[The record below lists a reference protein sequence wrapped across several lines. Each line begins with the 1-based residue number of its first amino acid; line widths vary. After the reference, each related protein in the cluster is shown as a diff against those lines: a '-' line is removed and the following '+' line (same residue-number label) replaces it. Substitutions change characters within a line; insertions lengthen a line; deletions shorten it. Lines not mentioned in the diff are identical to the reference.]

1 MTEPYSLAA
10 QKSGLGYRILRAIK
24 RDKLL
29 FLMFLPIFAYY
40 IIFNYIPMTGAII
53 SFKQFRPGGG
63 IYNGD
68 WVGLKW
74 FIQFFESPFAY
85 RTIRNTVLISF
96 YSILFGFP
104 MPILFAVCVMEIR
117 HNKAR
122 RVLQT
127 VSYLPHFISTVV
139 LVGMINNFFTMNNGI
154 VNMLISLL
162 GGEEINFLVN
172 PRWFR
177 TLYVGSSVWQSFG
190 FNSIIYIAAITG
202 IDPTLYEAGKMD
214 GISRF
219 QEVVYIT
226 IPMISNTIIMLF
238 IMQVGRIMSV
248 GFEKVFLMYSP
259 AVYETADVISTY
271 VYRKGIESSNYGFSS
286 AVGLF
291 NSVVNFAFVFAANS
305 ICRKLTRNSLW

>member
-139 LVGMINNFFTMNNGI
+139 LV
-154 VNMLISLL
+154 
-162 GGEEINFLVN
+162 
-172 PRWFR
+172 
-177 TLYVGSSVWQSFG
+177 
-190 FNSIIYIAAITG
+190 A
-202 IDPTLYEAGKMD
+202 
-214 GISRF
+214 
-219 QEVVYIT
+219 
-226 IPMISNTIIMLF
+226 
-238 IMQVGRIMSV
+238 
-248 GFEKVFLMYSP
+248 
-259 AVYETADVISTY
+259 
-271 VYRKGIESSNYGFSS
+271 
-286 AVGLF
+286 
-291 NSVVNFAFVFAANS
+291 
-305 ICRKLTRNSLW
+305 

>member
-122 RVLQT
+122 RME
-127 VSYLPHFISTVV
+127 LPLELRQRGIHLREQFIVTHAF
-139 LVGMINNFFTMNNGI
+139 LLPYNDDEPRGG
-154 VNMLISLL
+154 LRPIS
-162 GGEEINFLVN
+162 
-172 PRWFR
+172 
-177 TLYVGSSVWQSFG
+177 
-190 FNSIIYIAAITG
+190 
-202 IDPTLYEAGKMD
+202 
-214 GISRF
+214 
-219 QEVVYIT
+219 
-226 IPMISNTIIMLF
+226 
-238 IMQVGRIMSV
+238 
-248 GFEKVFLMYSP
+248 SP
-259 AVYETADVISTY
+259 P
-271 VYRKGIESSNYGFSS
+271 
-286 AVGLF
+286 
-291 NSVVNFAFVFAANS
+291 
-305 ICRKLTRNSLW
+305 